1 MPVTLSLEQTVEAL
15 RKREGGTGLT
25 VWQRSAE
32 GDLWSPGVDRTGRVG
47 GGANAS
53 TLQTDRFGDAACRSV
68 EEVLRCAV
76 VEEAEVRRLFRS
88 STITPPREDLEGQ
101 PPGG

>member
-1 MPVTLSLEQTVEAL
+1 MEWGQILLACQPDERQPSRGEPRPVAGCNMPVTLSLEQTVEAL

-47 GGANAS
+47 GGAKRAP
-53 TLQTDRFGDAACRSV
+53 RRPIFAAMRLAVEPRRS
-68 EEVLRCAV
+68 
-76 VEEAEVRRLFRS
+76 
-88 STITPPREDLEGQ
+88 
-101 PPGG
+101 